1 MLGGRA
7 APSSV
12 GLWGVR
18 AQWPRGPASTEC
30 RLRLTSVG
38 TIRKN
43 VMTTVSRL
51 LQSRSGV
58 TSIEYAFIAML
69 IALAIVTA
77 VNLVG
82 TSLSSDFQNVAAD
95 I

>member
-1 MLGGRA
+1 
-7 APSSV
+7 
-12 GLWGVR
+12 
-18 AQWPRGPASTEC
+18 
-30 RLRLTSVG
+30 
-38 TIRKN
+38 
-43 VMTTVSRL
+43 MTTVSRL